1 MEVSWRLS
9 AGDGLV
15 LGGRAGWI
23 LSLVLGWEGG
33 LATGAV
39 SGGVVH
45 VPAFG
50 ESRGSCSIS
59 TPQ

>member
-1 MEVSWRLS
+1 MATEDELASGTAAVLVVKAIGLPSLS
-9 AGDGLV
+9 
-15 LGGRAGWI
+15 
-23 LSLVLGWEGG
+23 
-33 LATGAV
+33 T